1 MIETTISVQATKV
14 CHLNLASRATDEFL
28 KKKLSNFMPN
38 DPLKELEEW
47 MEKNVQVSESSGF
60 EYIGY
65 DSLLAKIA
73 EMREVDI

>member
-1 MIETTISVQATKV
+1 
-14 CHLNLASRATDEFL
+14 
-28 KKKLSNFMPN
+28 MPN

-65 DSLLAKIA
+65 DSLLAKIV
-73 EMREVDI
+73 EMREVDT